1 MWRLWWEDGGN
12 CANVRVYASNQVC
25 FANILPLEADHKELG
40 AVRVEK
46 EGSKKK
52 KKIPSAF
59 LSIPLATETIK
70 SIPSRDTNYSAGA
83 FIFRTWNWG
92 ARLLGGDCY
101 QRAIID
107 SGSWYNVPPTLHS
120 CRM

>member
-52 KKIPSAF
+52 KKKNSQLF
-59 LSIPLATETIK
+59 FVNSIGY
-70 SIPSRDTNYSAGA
+70 RND
-83 FIFRTWNWG
+83 
-92 ARLLGGDCY
+92 
-101 QRAIID
+101 
-107 SGSWYNVPPTLHS
+107 
-120 CRM
+120 